1 MTTQAILIM
10 FAPFFVFWL
19 VLTVGF
25 VAIEFA
31 KWRAERER

>member
-10 FAPFFVFWL
+10 FAPLALLWA

-25 VAIEFA
+25 AAVEIE
-31 KWRAERER
+31 KWGKG